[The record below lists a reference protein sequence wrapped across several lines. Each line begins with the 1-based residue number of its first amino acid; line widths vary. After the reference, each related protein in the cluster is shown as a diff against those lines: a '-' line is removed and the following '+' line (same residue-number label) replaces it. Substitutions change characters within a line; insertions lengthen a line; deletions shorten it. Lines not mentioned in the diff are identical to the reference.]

1 MTQKLEGKVAV
12 FTGASSG
19 IGEAMSGDKPLR
31 VYALALAAEGA
42 KVALAARRIERLEEL
57 VKRISKDGG
66 QAMSI
71 AADVSDEAQVRE
83 MVSKTQSQL
92 GRVDILV
99 NCAGVML
106 TGGIG
111 GANTEDWRRMINLN
125 LLGLMYAT
133 HAALE
138 CMHAQGSGDIVNIS
152 SIAGRISGANF
163 GVYCASKF
171 GVTAFTEALRQEELK
186 NNIRVIVV
194 EPGTVKTELSS
205 HITNEA
211 SREEI
216 EKWKDSMTLLD
227 PADIAQAVV
236 YAVSQPRHVSVSEM
250 IVRPTEQQL

>member
-1 MTQKLEGKVAV
+1 MNKKLDGKVALI
-12 FTGASSG
+12 TGASSG
-19 IGEAMSGDKPLR
+19 IGEAI
-31 VYALALAAEGA
+31 ALALAAEGA
-42 KVALAARRIERLEEL
+42 KVALAARRADRLQNL
-57 VKRISKDGG
+57 VKRISESGS
-66 QAMSI
+66 QAISVV
-71 AADVSDEAQVRE
+71 ADVSDEAQVQE
-83 MVSKTQSQL
+83 MVGKTQSQL

-106 TGGIG
+106 TGAISN
-111 GANTEDWRRMINLN
+111 ANTQDWRQMINLN

-133 HAALE
+133 HAALN
-138 CMHAQGSGDIVNIS
+138 CMHAQGGGDIVNIS
-152 SIAGRISGANF
+152 SIAGRVSGANF
-163 GVYCASKF
+163 GVYCASNF

-236 YAVSQPRHVSVSEM
+236 YAVSQPRHVSISEM

>member
-1 MTQKLEGKVAV
+1 MAQKLDGKVALI
-12 FTGASSG
+12 TGASSG
-19 IGEAMSGDKPLR
+19 IGEAI
-31 VYALALAAEGA
+31 ALALVAEGA
-42 KVALAARRIERLEEL
+42 KVALAARRADRLEEL
-57 VKRISKDGG
+57 VKRISEGNG
-66 QAMSI
+66 QSI
-71 AADVSDEAQVRE
+71 SIVADVSDEAQVRE
-83 MVSKTQSQL
+83 MVSKTQSEL

-106 TGGIG
+106 TGAIS
-111 GANTEDWRRMINLN
+111 GADTQDWRQMINLN

-133 HAALE
+133 HAALNF
-138 CMHAQGSGDIVNIS
+138 MHVQGSGDIVNIS
-152 SIAGRISGANF
+152 SIAGRASGANF

-216 EKWKDSMTLLD
+216 EKWKESMTLLD

-236 YAVSQPRHVSVSEM
+236 YAVSQPRHVSVSEI

>member
-1 MTQKLEGKVAV
+1 
-12 FTGASSG
+12 
-19 IGEAMSGDKPLR
+19 
-31 VYALALAAEGA
+31 
-42 KVALAARRIERLEEL
+42 
-57 VKRISKDGG
+57 
-66 QAMSI
+66 MSI

-106 TGGIG
+106 TGAIG
-111 GANTEDWRRMINLN
+111 GANTQDWRQMINLN

-133 HAALE
+133 HAALD
-138 CMHAQGSGDIVNIS
+138 CMHVQGSGDIVNIS

>member
-1 MTQKLEGKVAV
+1 MTQKLDGKVAV
-12 FTGASSG
+12 VTGASSG
-19 IGEAMSGDKPLR
+19 IGEAIT
-31 VYALALAAEGA
+31 LALAAEGA

-71 AADVSDEAQVRE
+71 TADVSDEAQVRE
-83 MVSKTQSQL
+83 MVSKTQSEL

-106 TGGIG
+106 TGAIG
-111 GANTEDWRRMINLN
+111 GANTEDWRQMINLN

-133 HAALE
+133 HAALDY
-138 CMHAQGSGDIVNIS
+138 MHAQGSGDIVNIS
-152 SIAGRISGANF
+152 SIAGRVGGANF

-227 PADIAQAVV
+227 PADIAEAVV

>member
-1 MTQKLEGKVAV
+1 MTQKLDGKVALI
-12 FTGASSG
+12 TGSSSG
-19 IGEAMSGDKPLR
+19 IGEAI
-31 VYALALAAEGA
+31 ALALAAEGA

-71 AADVSDEAQVRE
+71 TADVSDEAQVRE

-106 TGGIG
+106 TGAIG
-111 GANTEDWRRMINLN
+111 GANTQDWRQMINLN

-133 HAALE
+133 HAALD

-227 PADIAQAVV
+227 PTDIAQAVV